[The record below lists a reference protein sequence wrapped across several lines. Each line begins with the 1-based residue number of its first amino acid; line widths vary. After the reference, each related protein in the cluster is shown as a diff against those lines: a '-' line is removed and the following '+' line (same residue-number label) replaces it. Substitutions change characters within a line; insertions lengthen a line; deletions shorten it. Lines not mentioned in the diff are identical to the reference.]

1 MVVNEVSPR
10 GLKHHCTLK
19 KPKLTY
25 VVAITQVPLPE
36 VTSHGDPNMQCI
48 FCCTCLREELE
59 LKQD

>member
-36 VTSHGDPNMQCI
+36 VLQVHHTVTPICNASSVVHASERS
-48 FCCTCLREELE
+48 LS
-59 LKQD
+59 